1 MEILSRI
8 REALLKV
15 APVFSTYLSG
25 AVEAEEKS
33 GGRGP
38 VTEADRMANTVLRE
52 KLLRNGEGWLSEES
66 TDDFERLSKGRVWI
80 VDPLDGTKEF
90 ITGIPEWCVSIGY
103 VENGRAIAG
112 GVFNPATGEVFLG
125 SVESGVTYNG
135 KKVRASNRSSL
146 EGALVL
152 ASRSEVKRGEW
163 EHLKDVPFEIRPTG
177 SVAYKLAMVSAGLA
191 DATWTLSPKHEWD
204 VAGGVAL
211 VLAAGGFV
219 TTQSGEPIIFN
230 KEHTLFPGLLAG
242 GAGLKQTIRSY
253 TDLPATPEG
262 SSKATK
268 GAD

>member
-8 REALLKV
+8 QEALLKV

-25 AVEAEEKS
+25 SVEAEEKS

-38 VTEADRMANTVLRE
+38 VTEADRMANKVLRE

-90 ITGIPEWCVSIGY
+90 VTGIPEWCVSIGY

-177 SVAYKLAMVSAGLA
+177 SVAYKLALVSAGLA

-219 TTQSGEPIIFN
+219 TTQSGEPVIFN

-262 SSKATK
+262 SSKSTK
-268 GAD
+268 GVV